1 MRGCPCRGSGLHPPP
16 PLPSSPFTT
25 STLASPLFPRHTG
38 PTSAS
43 QILNLLYPR
52 PGVFFSWDVPKVCSP
67 PPWGLYLNLTFLPW
81 TNVCN
86 LLVKKFSL
94 YRPSWLYIFSST
106 VIPPD
111 ILYFL
116 LVCLCW
122 SPVSSRRTLTGLCY
136 LLFAI
141 ISPRPRTASG
151 HSRHFINICQKKR

>member
-1 MRGCPCRGSGLHPPP
+1 MRGCPCHGSGLHPPP

-52 PGVFFSWDVPKVCSP
+52 PGVFFPWDVPKVCSP
-67 PPWGLYLNLTFLPW
+67 PPWGLYVNLTFLPW
-81 TNVCN
+81 TNIYN
-86 LLVKKFSL
+86 LLVKKFSS
-94 YRPSWLYIFSST
+94 YRPSWPQQWYHLTYYIFYLSAS
-106 VIPPD
+106 
-111 ILYFL
+111 LGL
-116 LVCLCW
+116 LWVPGGHWLGCVCF
-122 SPVSSRRTLTGLCY
+122 Y
-136 LLFAI
+136 LLSAI